1 MEGRIIWEETDE
13 SMQQRNQSSSK
24 QSINN
29 VEAPTYF
36 KSFKGTAF
44 GDCSQTMTGEDI
56 RHESTKGFFKGW
68 PVARIEGVQARP
80 PHLQWTRVESRS
92 NML

>member
-1 MEGRIIWEETDE
+1 
-13 SMQQRNQSSSK
+13 MQQRNQSSSK

-29 VEAPTYF
+29 VVELPRHTLNRL
-36 KSFKGTAF
+36 KGTAF

-68 PVARIEGVQARP
+68 PVARIEGVPARP